1 MKRRRVQERRRAEA
15 TGAACI
21 ALATALALALAATA
35 AWAKAPEDQVAR
47 LGKDLT
53 PVGAERAGNADG
65 TIPEWTGGVTAPPP
79 GWKPGDPRVD
89 PFKDDAKLFSID
101 ASNVDQYAD
110 KLAPGQ
116 IELIKRYQDF
126 RLDVYPTR
134 RSCAFPDWIYEKTR
148 HNARVAHLDEDNI
161 YLEEGWNGVLFPI
174 PNNGAEVIWNH
185 TTTFFG
191 RGKIEYNAIIV
202 PTKSGAIVPVKE
214 RAIYDAHIHDP
225 NLSSLKE
232 AKGRMCSFLLETLSP
247 PRVAGELILVHEM
260 ANEPRRA
267 WIYNPG
273 QRRVRRAPTVA
284 YDNPV
289 AGAESL
295 ITNDQGRMFNGM
307 LDRFDWKL
315 LGKKEMYILYNNF
328 RINNDRSLKYTEFM
342 GAQYPRRD
350 IFRYELHRV
359 WVVEATVKEG
369 KRHLFSKRVFYLDE
383 DSWGA
388 NHEDIYD
395 RRGGLWRIMEGGP
408 KLIAKLPTCIQDGT
422 FSYDLAAGR
431 YVADR
436 IKTQEPEAD
445 WLAGQEG
452 RIDPNIF
459 KPDSL
464 RRMGRR

>member
-1 MKRRRVQERRRAEA
+1 MTR
-15 TGAACI
+15 AACI
-21 ALATALALALAATA
+21 ALVTGLALAATG
-35 AWAKAPEDQVAR
+35 AWAKVPEDQVAR
-47 LGKDLT
+47 LEKDLT
-53 PVGAERAGNADG
+53 PIGAERAGNAEG
-65 TIPEWTGGVTAPPP
+65 TIPEWTGGITGPPP
-79 GWKPGDPRVD
+79 GWKSGDPRVD

-116 IELIKRYQDF
+116 IELIKRYQGY

-134 RSCAFPDWIYEKTR
+134 RACAHPEWVYERTR
-148 HNARVAHLDEDNI
+148 QNARIAQLDEDNI
-161 YLEEGWNGVLFPI
+161 YLEEGWGGILFPI
-174 PNNGAEVIWNH
+174 PNNGAEAIWNH
-185 TTTFFG
+185 TTIFFDS
-191 RGKIEYNAIIV
+191 GKVEYNAIIV

-214 RAIYDAHIHDP
+214 KAIFDSHIHDRRFGTMEDA
-225 NLSSLKE
+225 N
-232 AKGRMCSFLLETLSP
+232 GRMASFLLETMSP
-247 PRVAGELILVHEM
+247 PRVAGELILGHEM

-284 YDNPV
+284 YYNPTV
-289 AGAESL
+289 STESL
-295 ITNDQGRMFNGM
+295 MTNDQARMFNGM

-315 LGKKEMYILYNNF
+315 LGKKEMYILYDNF
-328 RINNDRSLKYTEFM
+328 RINNDRSLKYAEFM

-369 KRHLFSKRVFYLDE
+369 KRHLFSRRVFYLDE
-383 DSWGA
+383 DSWA
-388 NHEDIYD
+388 ASHQDIYD
-395 RRGGLWRIMEGGP
+395 RRGGLWRVMEGGP
-408 KLIAKLPTCIQDGT
+408 KLITELPTCVQDGT

-436 IKTQEPEAD
+436 LKTEEREAD
-445 WLAGQEG
+445 WLAGPEG
-452 RIDPNIF
+452 RIDHNMF